1 MYKRIDEVMR
11 KILEY
16 NNFQKLVVYTNGT
29 IVPKAEK
36 AKYFKNEKV
45 IFKISNYG
53 TISRNVAK
61 LEEFL
66 TNNNINFVTEKVT
79 RWQDCAKIQKFERDE
94 KITKNIF
101 GNCCENQGLTVLHG
115 KMYLCPFAAHA
126 TNLDAIEKYPNDII
140 DTKNVESGNFK
151 KKIEDLYFN
160 REFIGACN
168 YCNGRDHNVAKVEA
182 GVQTKEVLKY
192 EKINN

>member
-1 MYKRIDEVMR
+1 M
-11 KILEY
+11 
-16 NNFQKLVVYTNGT
+16 
-29 IVPKAEK
+29 
-36 AKYFKNEKV
+36 
-45 IFKISNYG
+45 
-53 TISRNVAK
+53 
-61 LEEFL
+61 
-66 TNNNINFVTEKVT
+66 
-79 RWQDCAKIQKFERDE
+79 
-94 KITKNIF
+94 TKNIF

-168 YCNGRDHNVAKVEA
+168 YCNGRDHNEGKVRQ
-182 GVQTKEVLKY
+182 VFKQRSLKY
-192 EKINN
+192 EKINNWYFKSNNSNLYQKKLSNRFIYKNMKSKSFIILTIIIPAYNSEKFILNVLKLFQMRAILRP